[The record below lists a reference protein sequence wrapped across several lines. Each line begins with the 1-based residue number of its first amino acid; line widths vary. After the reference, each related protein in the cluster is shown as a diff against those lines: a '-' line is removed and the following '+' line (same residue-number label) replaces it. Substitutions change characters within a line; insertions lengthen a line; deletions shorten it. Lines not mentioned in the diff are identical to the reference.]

1 MVSKVYSAMA
11 AVGGATLVE
20 VETDVSGG
28 LPCVEM
34 TGNLAVSVKDGRERI
49 RVAVKKS
56 GYPFPQGRVTI
67 NIAPAGVRKEGTSFD
82 LAMACTVLLETG
94 ILPEGCMENMA
105 VLGELGLDGKVLGIR
120 GVLPMV
126 LEAAR
131 AGCPGCVVP
140 EENGEEAELV
150 EKMVIVP
157 VRSLVELVEYSNRAA
172 EAGKGLWEY
181 FPKKAEGEAG
191 RKKRCSESPG
201 RLDFSQINGQY
212 YAKKAMLTAAAG
224 MHNILL
230 MGPPGAGKT
239 MLASRLPTIMPDMTM
254 QEGLLLTS
262 LYSIAGK
269 LKERQEII
277 ERRPFRAPHHS
288 ITPAALAG
296 GGRKAEPGEVS
307 LASKG
312 VLFLDELTKYQP
324 QAVELLREP
333 LENGRITINRVGV
346 SCELPADF
354 MLAAAINPCGCG
366 YYPDRSRC
374 VCSEGEIRRHY
385 GRISKP
391 ILDRIDMTISLKRI
405 SYEEL
410 TGEEEAEWGGS
421 EAERYSSKEMKRLVC
436 RTWEIEKERLGQG
449 RFNGRMEP
457 EEIKKYCVTDSASNR
472 ILKLA
477 YEKYDLSARAYHKL
491 LKVARTLADLEGEE
505 KIREKHIL
513 EALSYRMKE
522 REGYR

>member
-20 VETDVSGG
+20 VETDVSAG

-49 RVAVKKS
+49 RVAIKKS
-56 GYPFPQGRVTI
+56 GYSFPKGRVTI
-67 NIAPAGVRKEGTSFD
+67 NVAPAGVRKEGTSFD
-82 LAMACTVLLETG
+82 LAMASAVLLETG
-94 ILPEGCMENMA
+94 ILPEGCMENMT

-126 LEAAR
+126 LQAAR
-131 AGCPGCVVP
+131 AGCVGCVVP
-140 EENGEEAELV
+140 EENREEARLV
-150 EKMVIVP
+150 EKMAIVP
-157 VRSLVELVEYSNRAA
+157 VRSLAELVEYSNRAA
-172 EAGKGLWEY
+172 KAGKGLWEY
-181 FPKKAEGEAG
+181 FPKKREEESG
-191 RKKRCSESPG
+191 RNPPCPDSLNC
-201 RLDFSQINGQY
+201 LDFSQINGQY

-239 MLASRLPTIMPDMTM
+239 MLASRLPTIMPELTM
-254 QEGLLLTS
+254 QEGLWLTS

-296 GGRKAEPGEVS
+296 GGRRAEPGEVS

-324 QAVELLREP
+324 QVVELLREP
-333 LENGRITINRVGV
+333 LENGRIMINRVGAA
-346 SCELPADF
+346 CELPADF

-366 YYPDRSRC
+366 YYPDRNRC
-374 VCSEGEIRRHY
+374 SCSEGEIRRHY

-410 TGEEEAEWGGS
+410 TGEEKEEWGGG
-421 EAERYSSKEMKRLVC
+421 EAKRYTSGEMKRIVS
-436 RTWEIEKERLGQG
+436 RAWEIEKERLGQG
-449 RFNGRMEP
+449 RFNGRMKP
-457 EEIKKYCVTDSASNR
+457 EEIKKYCVTDPASNR
-472 ILKLA
+472 LLKLA

-491 LKVARTLADLEGEE
+491 LKVARTLADLEEE
-505 KIREKHIL
+505 ERIGEKHIL
-513 EALSYRMKE
+513 EALSYRVKE
-522 REGYR
+522 RGGI